1 MFKYLLSLSVLVP
14 LVGVFQME
22 RGAYGASIGMYGF
35 QNGVTKIYAVYAVI
49 MLSTFFAMI
58 TQRKLPEIQGCSALG
73 PRYRPF
79 ALLTGFF
86 ILLILAMMLF
96 GFGAYRVWLGEI
108 GKGAFRA
115 NLGIFGA
122 VAYLS
127 IKSLIPTLVVFL
139 SILYMSSDKTTKDKL
154 ILFTILV
161 LTVVVGSTWG
171 FKTTGLTMLLP
182 AMIIIYWNASA
193 IKIAKILL
201 FFTAITIVF
210 FQMYDADVE
219 TQVNALNFLWTRTT
233 TMQGD
238 VSWYIWEQ
246 YSNGVQFPSYS
257 KTLLPFIGD
266 NIFSLITGISRL
278 DHELWAEYHFDIQI
292 GYLVGLPL
300 DVVETGLS
308 IVGTPFSEGLILGG
322 IPGVVLMAL
331 LGGTISA
338 CIYKRIH
345 SSVLRN
351 RPYVASIYATYLGV
365 QMLSW
370 LIGGAMIQLIHISV
384 IIGLLV
390 SYIVCLLFSSLSFH
404 LWGFSK
410 RGPA

>member
-1 MFKYLLSLSVLVP
+1 MEK
-14 LVGVFQME
+14 GV
-22 RGAYGASIGMYGF
+22 YGASIGMYGF

-49 MLSTFFAMI
+49 MLSTFFTII
-58 TQRKLPEIQGCSALG
+58 TRRKLPEIQWCSALG
-73 PRYRPF
+73 QRYRPF
-79 ALLTGFF
+79 ALLTGLF
-86 ILLILAMMLF
+86 ILLMLTMMLF

-108 GKGAFRA
+108 GKGDFRA

-127 IKSLIPTLVVFL
+127 IKSVIPTLVVFL
-139 SILYMSSDKTTKDKL
+139 SILYMSSKKTKKDKL
-154 ILFTILV
+154 ILFTIFA
-161 LTVVVGSTWG
+161 LTVSVGSTWG

-193 IKIAKILL
+193 IKIAKIGLY
-201 FFTAITIVF
+201 FIVITIVF
-210 FQMYDADVE
+210 FHMYDVDVE
-219 TQVNALNFLWTRTT
+219 TQVNAFSFLWTRTT

-238 VSWYIWEQ
+238 VSWYIWDQ
-246 YSNGVQFPSYS
+246 YSNGVQFPSYL

-278 DHELWAEYHFDIQI
+278 DHELWAEYHFDILI
-292 GYLVGLPL
+292 NYLAGLPL
-300 DVVETGLS
+300 DVVEIGHS

-338 CIYKRIH
+338 CIYSRIH

-365 QMLSW
+365 HTLSW
-370 LIGGAMIQLIHISV
+370 LIGGAIIQLIHISV

-390 SYIVCLLFSSLSFH
+390 SYFICLFFSSFLSRR
-404 LWGFSK
+404 WGLLK
-410 RGPA
+410 PGNA

>member
-1 MFKYLLSLSVLVP
+1 MFKYLLLLSVLVP
-14 LVGVFQME
+14 LIGVFQME
-22 RGAYGASIGMYGF
+22 GGAYGASIGIYGY

-49 MLSTFFAMI
+49 MLSTFFTI
-58 TQRKLPEIQGCSALG
+58 TTQWKLPKIQGCSDLG
-73 PRYRPF
+73 QRYRPF

-86 ILLILAMMLF
+86 ILLMLAMMLF

-115 NLGIFGA
+115 NLGTFGA

-127 IKSLIPTLVVFL
+127 IKSVIPTLVVFL
-139 SILYMSSDKTTKDKL
+139 SILYMSSKKTRKDKIL
-154 ILFTILV
+154 LFTIFV

-182 AMIIIYWNASA
+182 AMIILYWNASA
-193 IKIAKILL
+193 IKIGKIFL
-201 FFTAITIVF
+201 FFIAITTLF
-210 FQMYDADVE
+210 FQMYDVGVE
-219 TQVNALNFLWTRTT
+219 TQMNALNFLWTRTT

-238 VSWYIWEQ
+238 VSWYIWDQ

-278 DHELWAEYHFDIQI
+278 DQELWAEYHFDILI
-292 GYLVGLPL
+292 NYLVGLPL
-300 DVVETGLS
+300 DVVEIGHS

-322 IPGVVLMAL
+322 VPGVVLMAL

-338 CIYKRIH
+338 GIYSRIH

-365 QMLSW
+365 HMLSW
-370 LIGGAMIQLIHISV
+370 LIGGAIIQLIHISV

-390 SYIVCLLFSSLSFH
+390 SYFICLLFSSLLSRR
-404 LWGFSK
+404 WGLSK
-410 RGPA
+410 PGIA